1 MERRLG
7 AVELSKY
14 NGRDEAPIYISVK
27 GVVYDC
33 SAAAEFYGP
42 GASYHVFAGK
52 EVSRCL
58 AKMLISDEEANAGWC
73 NLTEEHREAL
83 DEWSAKYNEKY
94 PVVGRFL
101 PDDQFEERG
110 AAMEP

>member
-1 MERRLG
+1 MERLFD

-14 NGRDEAPIYISVK
+14 NGENGTPIYISVM

-33 SAAAEFYGP
+33 STATEFYGT
-42 GASYHVFAGK
+42 GAFYHVFAGK
-52 EVSRCL
+52 DVSRCL
-58 AKMLISDEEANAGWC
+58 AKMLISDEEANASWS
-73 NLTEEHREAL
+73 NLAEEHREVL
-83 DEWSAKYNEKY
+83 DEWSAKYREKY

-101 PDDQFEERG
+101 SDDLFERRG